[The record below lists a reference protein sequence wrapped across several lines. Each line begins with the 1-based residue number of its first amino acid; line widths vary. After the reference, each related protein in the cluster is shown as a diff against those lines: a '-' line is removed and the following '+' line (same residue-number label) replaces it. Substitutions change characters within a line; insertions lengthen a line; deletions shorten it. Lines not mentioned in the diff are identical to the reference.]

1 MGFPSERE
9 LKMIRKK
16 LEKTEPSRLLPK
28 NASKA
33 DHVKYKLCEMFV
45 IYLTKKNLTQVQLAK
60 KLKVDPSRINEI
72 VKYRI
77 DLYTVDKLMALA
89 EKLDLDFEV
98 RVAYMRKE
106 YDLKKM
112 KLKPNPYLNRLK
124 KSVETS

>member
-9 LKMIRKK
+9 LTVIRKK
-16 LEKTEPSRLLPK
+16 LEKAEPSRLLPK

-33 DHVKYKLCEMFV
+33 DLVKYKLCEKFV

-98 RVAYMRKE
+98 RVA
-106 YDLKKM
+106 
-112 KLKPNPYLNRLK
+112 
-124 KSVETS
+124 